1 MISKVSNFRL
11 YNILMLIITFNNFAT
26 RTRNGYVRWKRQI
39 VGQLLGT
46 IPGGLCPRRI
56 RRCPPD
62 SASVRLSPPGSPP
75 RILSWRTLA
84 DFPADQKVR
93 QSFPPRIRRGL
104 LVRELADFLPGG
116 HCPPRTKFAAEK
128 SPPRTL
134 FAADKVRRGKKS
146 AANIVRQSL
155 RG

>member
-56 RRCPPD
+56 RQCPPE
-62 SASVRLSPPGSPP
+62 SASVRQSPP
-75 RILSWRTLA
+75 RCPPATFLGGNWRTLA
-84 DFPADQKVR
+84 DFPAD
-93 QSFPPRIRRGL
+93 SGGL
-104 LVRELADFLPGG
+104 DGL
-116 HCPPRTKFAAEK
+116 
-128 SPPRTL
+128 
-134 FAADKVRRGKKS
+134 
-146 AANIVRQSL
+146 
-155 RG
+155 